1 MAMRGGGRAR
11 QNAIRSGI
19 VVLGAA
25 AFAYLSYRV
34 GFKPYLDRAQEAMDS
49 QIHSSDHAA
58 AAAAAAASAS
68 ASWEDQTGHPEGDGG
83 LAPSRDPATVLRD

>member
-1 MAMRGGGRAR
+1 MGGGGGRAR

-25 AFAYLSYRV
+25 AFGYLSYRV

-49 QIHSSDHAA
+49 HNSSPSAA
-58 AAAAAAASAS
+58 AAAAHASSAS
-68 ASWEDQTGHPEGDGG
+68 AAGQPDHPGADGD
-83 LAPSRDPATVLRD
+83 LAPSRDPAVVLRD

>member
-1 MAMRGGGRAR
+1 MRGGGRAR

-49 QIHSSDHAA
+49 HHAA
-58 AAAAAAASAS
+58 AADASASAS
-68 ASWEDQTGHPEGDGG
+68 ASWEDQPGLPGDDGDG
-83 LAPSRDPATVLRD
+83 LAPSRDPAAVLRD

>member
-1 MAMRGGGRAR
+1 MRGGGRAR

-19 VVLGAA
+19 VGLGAA
-25 AFAYLSYRV
+25 ALAYLSYRV

-58 AAAAAAASAS
+58 AAAAAAS
-68 ASWEDQTGHPEGDGG
+68 ASWEDQPGHPEGDGG
-83 LAPSRDPATVLRD
+83 LARPRRLACCGISPNTL

>member
-1 MAMRGGGRAR
+1 MRGGGRAR

-49 QIHSSDHAA
+49 HRASDD
-58 AAAAAAASAS
+58 AAAASAT
-68 ASWEDQTGHPEGDGG
+68 WEDQPGHPEGDGG
-83 LAPSRDPATVLRD
+83 LAPSRDPAAVLRD

>member
-1 MAMRGGGRAR
+1 MGGGGGRAR

-25 AFAYLSYRV
+25 AFGYLSYRV

-49 QIHSSDHAA
+49 HNSSPSAA
-58 AAAAAAASAS
+58 AAAAHASAASAAS
-68 ASWEDQTGHPEGDGG
+68 AAGQPDHPGADGD
-83 LAPSRDPATVLRD
+83 LAPSRDPAVVLRD

>member
-1 MAMRGGGRAR
+1 MGGGGQAR

-25 AFAYLSYRV
+25 AFGYLSYRV

-49 QIHSSDHAA
+49 HHHSPEATAA
-58 AAAAAAASAS
+58 ADASAAASTYGS
-68 ASWEDQTGHPEGDGG
+68 HHPGGDSDVP
-83 LAPSRDPATVLRD
+83 PSRDPAVVLRD

>member
-1 MAMRGGGRAR
+1 MRGGGRAR

-58 AAAAAAASAS
+58 AAAS

-83 LAPSRDPATVLRD
+83 LAPSRDPAAVLRD

>member
-1 MAMRGGGRAR
+1 MRGGGRAR

-49 QIHSSDHAA
+49 HRASDD
-58 AAAAAAASAS
+58 AAAASATATAS
-68 ASWEDQTGHPEGDGG
+68 ASWEDQPGHPEGDGG
-83 LAPSRDPATVLRD
+83 LAPSRDPAAVLRD